1 MKKIIKI
8 LLGAWL
14 AVGTVGV
21 CGVLLCHWLSALGVS
36 MNSSYIRFPLGEVSS
51 MTMDTKG
58 CLWVYSTDL
67 CRLQIFDQEGRFLK
81 GWFVSSASP
90 EPSTSGMHIDPNGHI
105 HLILISDDHY
115 IFDAVG
121 NLLNHSKEEGIWK
134 KFDSEDSSYA
144 QYTDDKGNTY
154 IKRGGIIHPRIAK
167 INPTG
172 EETIMISEAFYT
184 LPFRGKYSALFFFGI
199 PVTIIVVTILWS
211 RRKRKKQN
219 IESAEATPV
228 S

>member
-8 LLGAWL
+8 LLVVWL
-14 AVGTVGV
+14 ALGTVGV
-21 CGVLLCHWLSALGVS
+21 CIVLLCHWLSALGLS

-51 MTMDTKG
+51 MTTDARG
-58 CLWVYSTDL
+58 CIWVYSTDL
-67 CRLQIFDQEGRFLK
+67 SRLQIFDQKGDFLR

-90 EPSTSGMHIDPNGHI
+90 NPLTSEMYVDPNGHI

-115 IFDAVG
+115 IFDAAG
-121 NLLNHSKEEGIWK
+121 NLLNHSKEEGLWK
-134 KFDSEDSSYA
+134 KFDNKDSSYA

-154 IKRGGIIHPRIAK
+154 IKRGGIICPRIVK

-172 EETIMISEAFYT
+172 EETIVVSEAFYT

-199 PVTIIVVTILWS
+199 PLTVLAIPRLWS
-211 RRKRKKQN
+211 LRKGKKQTS
-219 IESAEATPV
+219 ESAEATNI